1 MSFSRVYLTAQGQR
15 LQALTLTGGKLHFTR
30 LQIGDGASNDPVAM
44 TALVSPVADV
54 SLTLCRI
61 NTDNTVTIGGPWDN
75 SQITEAFVFRELG
88 LWAQDPDDPDAE
100 VLYAYAYATEGPQTI
115 STSNGEIIQKTIR
128 LNVALGNDSTV
139 TATLVPALCISRED
153 MVEYAAPLGHGHT
166 ATEVTETT
174 GRTVEEE
181 QRRQDEVISFIL
193 QSYGGSTFAWGF
205 ADNEIPG
212 WNIARGALDGGA
224 ITTGGDA

>member
-1 MSFSRVYLTAQGQR
+1 
-15 LQALTLTGGKLHFTR
+15 
-30 LQIGDGASNDPVAM
+30 
-44 TALVSPVADV
+44 
-54 SLTLCRI
+54 
-61 NTDNTVTIGGPWDN
+61 
-75 SQITEAFVFRELG
+75 
-88 LWAQDPDDPDAE
+88 
-100 VLYAYAYATEGPQTI
+100 
-115 STSNGEIIQKTIR
+115 
-128 LNVALGNDSTV
+128 
-139 TATLVPALCISRED
+139 

-224 ITTGGDA
+224 ITTGGDV